1 VLYLVPPGDPFEE
14 ARDDLEYFLGPG
26 RLLAFPDPETLPYDA
41 SSPHPGITA
50 QRMATLERLASGRVE
65 GPAVVSPAG
74 PCDSR
79 GDHRIAMSLRILGTA
94 AGVPV
99 EVTDVDCID
108 TSFPGFQPLLEGL
121 TR

>member
-1 VLYLVPPGDPFEE
+1 MTLLEEIGVRFLYEPAL
-14 ARDDLEYFLGPG
+14 
-26 RLLAFPDPETLPYDA
+26 
-41 SSPHPGITA
+41 
-50 QRMATLERLASGRVE
+50 QRFR
-65 GPAVVSPAG
+65 
-74 PCDSR
+74 
-79 GDHRIAMSLRILGTA
+79 A